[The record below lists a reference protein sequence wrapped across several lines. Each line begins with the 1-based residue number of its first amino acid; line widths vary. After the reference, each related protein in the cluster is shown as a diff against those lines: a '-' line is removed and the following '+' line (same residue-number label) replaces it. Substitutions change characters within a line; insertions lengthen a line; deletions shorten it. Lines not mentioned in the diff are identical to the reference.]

1 MGSKSYRLQV
11 RVFALGL
18 ISLVVLGFNFR
29 GFQTWMNS
37 ESNKLSTD
45 STSALVESNEPPSER
60 LTRPATNSAVEL
72 SSPPQ
77 WTPKRAAVNDTRTD
91 SSVLHNREND
101 RVADVTGDIS
111 FLLDFAIIAHPKT
124 ATTFLGDYLNRSEGI
139 YIHSEEHCFMKPDKV
154 ADFVTNHLPLYKR
167 WRKEGKDVKIG
178 IKCPG
183 RQCVKSSGTMSTDRN
198 CFQGCSI
205 GILTWRTSTDTS
217 PTRS

>member
-1 MGSKSYRLQV
+1 MMYHFGP
-11 RVFALGL
+11 F
-18 ISLVVLGFNFR
+18 
-29 GFQTWMNS
+29 
-37 ESNKLSTD
+37 
-45 STSALVESNEPPSER
+45 
-60 LTRPATNSAVEL
+60 EL
-72 SSPPQ
+72 FWRIFDHIVQPPQ